1 MRCISRLKISSSY
14 LYKLCPQINRDAT
27 YAKYDSKFFFFFL
40 LSKKDLYSKNYFM
53 QSMIVVSLPM
63 LEKTIL
69 TMRVVQ
75 IMSSYL
81 YKLCPQINWGAT
93 YAKLKM
99 FLVDKMSTLPPQLQS
114 LHHKQPRKR
123 ELTPLVPPETT
134 KEYRKFNNIREVL
147 QLSGNLSPLWWMFSK
162 IL

>member
-1 MRCISRLKISSSY
+1 MRCISRLKISSSH
-14 LYKLCPQINRDAT
+14 LYKLCPQINWDAT
-27 YAKYDSKFFFFFL
+27 YAKYDSRFFFL
-40 LSKKDLYSKNYFM
+40 ISEKDLYSKNYFM
-53 QSMIVVSLPM
+53 QSIIVVSLPM

-69 TMRVVQ
+69 TMKVVQ
-75 IMSSYL
+75 ISSSYL

-93 YAKLKM
+93 SAKLKM
-99 FLVDKMSTLPPQLQS
+99 FSMDKMSTLPPQVQS
-114 LHHKQPRKR
+114 LRHKKPSKR
-123 ELTPLVPPETT
+123 ELIPLVPPETA